1 MSYIIWNSK
10 NSNNISGLLICD
22 LPPISKPQMR
32 TEKIEID
39 GADGDVIQNLGY
51 KSYTKTITI
60 GLTKNYNI
68 DEIIK
73 YFDGSGTLTLSNE
86 SDKYYNA
93 QIIDKIDYNKLINFK
108 KASVKFY
115 VQPYK
120 YKLNETA
127 TELNI
132 TTETELTVNN
142 QGLEDS
148 KPIITLYGSGLIGI
162 YINGIKTFEV
172 NITSEYVTIDS
183 LNQEAYKNTS
193 LKNSDMNGDFPVF
206 KPGNNVITW
215 SGSLTKIIVNPKSRW
230 L

>member
-1 MSYIIWNSK
+1 MSYIIWNNKKSTDV
-10 NSNNISGLLICD
+10 SGLLICD

-32 TEKIEID
+32 TEIIEID
-39 GADGDVIQNLGY
+39 GADGDIIQNLGY

-60 GLTKNYNI
+60 GLTRNYNI
-68 DEIIK
+68 DEVIK

-86 SDKYYNA
+86 DDKYYNA

-108 KASVKFY
+108 KASVKFH

-132 TTETELTVNN
+132 TTETSLTVNN

-148 KPIITLYGSGLIGI
+148 KPIITLYGSSLVGI
-162 YINGIKTFEV
+162 YINGIKIFEV
-172 NITSEYVTIDS
+172 NISSEFVTIDS

-215 SGSLTKIIVNPKSRW
+215 TGTLTKIIVNPKSRW